1 MSPAAIPFPKSA
13 LWRLTAIAAMI
24 GGSAA
29 QATNETAPTHCEAL
43 AAERAQ
49 LQGEGTAINRTIT
62 DLAFGR
68 TPKLKKGVKAGDVG
82 QAVLG
87 TAASVLLPFGLGA
100 ALNLGV
106 SAARRSGQERDKS
119 SQVPSVAPTPD
130 VPALIAREGVIRQR
144 LAQIETKQCVP

>member
-1 MSPAAIPFPKSA
+1 M
-13 LWRLTAIAAMI
+13 IA
-24 GGSAA
+24 GSAA
-29 QATNETAPTHCEAL
+29 QAMDRTVAAQCEAL

-49 LQGEGTAINRTIT
+49 LQAEGAAIERTIS

-68 TPKLKKGVKAGDVG
+68 TPKVKKRPQAGDVG

-106 SAARRSGQERDKS
+106 SAARRSGQERDKPAEA
-119 SQVPSVAPTPD
+119 PSVAPAPD

-144 LAQIETKQCVP
+144 LAQIDSEQCVP